1 MLANLS
7 KEYQQNKMEDV
18 KDHAANLV
26 GYIGIGAYLANA
38 QIILTI
44 TLLATGIVLNV
55 IRIRAHRN
63 KTKADDQE

>member
-1 MLANLS
+1 
-7 KEYQQNKMEDV
+7 MEDV

-44 TLLATGIVLNV
+44 TLLVTGIVLNV